1 MSKITDQ
8 IDRILKKYEA
18 AGSFSGGASREA
30 IRDAQKRLGI
40 RFPEDYRHFLATCG
54 AGNFGECEIYGI
66 LSEDIPSIP
75 NGIWATQY
83 LRQRY
88 SMPMAYIAVAFDGAG
103 GYFCIDTEGSGKGGL
118 CPVVLWVMEQDEGQE
133 QGPERAAE
141 SFESF
146 FLLRLKE
153 QIDKML

>member
-18 AGSFSGGASREA
+18 AGSFSGGASKEA
-30 IRDAQKRLGI
+30 IRDGEKRLGA
-40 RFPEDYRHFLATCG
+40 RFPEDYRHFLATRG
-54 AGNFGECEIYGI
+54 AGNFGEWEIYGI
-66 LSEDIPSIP
+66 LPEDIPGIP

-88 SMPMAYIAVAFDGAG
+88 SMPMTYIAFAFDGAG
-103 GYFCIDTEGSGKGGL
+103 GYFCIDTGESNNGL
-118 CPVVLWVMEQDEGQE
+118 CPVVLWVMDGDGEQQ
-133 QGPERAAE
+133 PKRAAE

>member
-8 IDRILKKYEA
+8 IDRILKKYQT
-18 AGSFSGGASREA
+18 AGFFSGGVSRED
-30 IRDAQKRLGI
+30 IREGEKRLGTI
-40 RFPEDYRHFLATCG
+40 FPEDYRHFLAAYG

-66 LSEDIPSIP
+66 LPDDPPSIP

-88 SMPMAYIAVAFDGAG
+88 HMPVSHIAVGFDGAG
-103 GYFCIDTEGSGKGGL
+103 GYFCIDTGNKENNGL
-118 CPVVLWVMEQDEGQE
+118 CPVVLWIMDQEEEQT
-133 QGPERAAE
+133 PEIIGE

-146 FLLRLKE
+146 FLMRLKE